1 MVVYKRSSAC
11 VLCAAVL
18 STVIPSHLCNA
29 RLWHKH
35 TSSNVFGDF
44 SKNSENAAGQS
55 NTDVVVS
62 KSSESSINSNVDSE
76 EKIDILTDYEKNNS
90 KLEQSDIKNSQEQLK
105 ETIFVDKDQFGKG
118 NKSNSTIRSLAI
130 NAAEVG
136 AGALTGILAM
146 KKIDSDRNAENI
158 EKLKNEM
165 KNDSDKKIKALE
177 TQMKNDSKTIKDLE
191 GKIDNCNTKM
201 HNNSITIGDLN
212 NTIMNYEKELDEK
225 KKELE
230 DLQMQPGHRAFLW
243 GGLSYLFEY
252 LCWFGENQKGT
263 KIMAMQGR
271 DSRIALSVFWF
282 LFDII
287 VIYITWVEA
296 DCFFKSLKN
305 KAIGG
310 IITATSLICPPV
322 GGAML
327 GGVVCLRKQ
336 ILDNLG

>member
-1 MVVYKRSSAC
+1 MCGSVVYFCS
-11 VLCAAVL
+11 
-18 STVIPSHLCNA
+18 A
-29 RLWHKH
+29 RLWRKYAN
-35 TSSNVFGDF
+35 SNVFGNF
-44 SKNSENAAGQS
+44 YKNSENAAGYS
-55 NTDVVVS
+55 NADVVIS
-62 KSSESSINSNVDSE
+62 KSSESSINSKVNSE
-76 EKIDILTDYEKNNS
+76 KRTNILTDYEKNNG
-90 KLEQSDIKNSQEQLK
+90 KLEQSDIKNNQEQLK
-105 ETIFVDKDQFGKG
+105 ETIFVNKDQFGKG
-118 NKSNSTIRSLAI
+118 NKSNSAIKSLAI

-158 EKLKNEM
+158 EKLKNE
-165 KNDSDKKIKALE
+165 
-177 TQMKNDSKTIKDLE
+177 MKNDSKTIKDLE

-287 VIYITWVEA
+287 VIYITWVKA
-296 DCFFKSLKN
+296 DCFYTSPKN

-327 GGVVCLRKQ
+327 GGVICLQKQ
-336 ILDNLG
+336 ILEQGGESTVGTFS